1 VVNLSH
7 PALISH
13 RFELFLKDQEM
24 RLTLKNPENL
34 LSFVNRSHKS
44 PTLLRM
50 LIQNRLQF
58 LGVKRAGKTPRFEGI
73 DDVLFVL
80 YHVLHRLF
88 TGADS
93 GRCDSYSS
101 ECTMLP
107 NRLLR
112 EL

>member
-1 VVNLSH
+1 
-7 PALISH
+7 
-13 RFELFLKDQEM
+13 
-24 RLTLKNPENL
+24 
-34 LSFVNRSHKS
+34 
-44 PTLLRM
+44 
-50 LIQNRLQF
+50 
-58 LGVKRAGKTPRFEGI
+58 
-73 DDVLFVL
+73 LFVL